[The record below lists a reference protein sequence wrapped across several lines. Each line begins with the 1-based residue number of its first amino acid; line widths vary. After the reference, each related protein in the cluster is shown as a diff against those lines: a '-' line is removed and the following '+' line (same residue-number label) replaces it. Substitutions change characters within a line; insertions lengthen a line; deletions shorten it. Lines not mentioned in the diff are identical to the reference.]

1 MDIEE
6 ILLAS
11 DVNLALK
18 PVNKRAAITEL
29 LGKLRGDGRVKDWD
43 ILAEAVLRR
52 DAAAICEGES
62 GICIAHGR
70 TAGVTEL
77 VMAAG
82 RAVPGTVVPEIG
94 EPVKL
99 YFVVG
104 IPAAFD
110 SVYLQVVGAIARVC
124 RDESAFGELLEA
136 ESGEEFVA
144 ALAAAA
150 SKL

>member
-1 MDIEE
+1 MDIAE

-11 DVNLALK
+11 DVNLALR
-18 PVNKRAAITEL
+18 PATKREAITEL
-29 LGKLRGDGRVKDWD
+29 LGSLRGDGRVKDWD
-43 ILAEAVLRR
+43 VLAEAVLKR
-52 DAAAICEGES
+52 DAAAICEGQS

-70 TAGVTEL
+70 TAGVSEL

-94 EPVKL
+94 EPVRI

-124 RDESAFGELLEA
+124 RNEEAFAELLAA
-136 ESGEEFVA
+136 ESGEDFVE
-144 ALAAAA
+144 ALAHAAE
-150 SKL
+150 KL

>member
-1 MDIEE
+1 MDIGE
-6 ILLAS
+6 ILLTS

-18 PVNKRAAITEL
+18 PATKGEAISEL
-29 LGKLRGDGRVKDWD
+29 LGRLRGDSRVKDWD
-43 ILAEAVLRR
+43 ALAATVLER

-70 TAGVTEL
+70 TSGVTEL

-82 RAVPGTVVPEIG
+82 RAVPGTDVPEIG
-94 EPVKL
+94 PPVHL

-124 RDESAFGELLEA
+124 RNESAFEELLEA
-136 ESGEEFVA
+136 KNGEEFIE
-144 ALAAAA
+144 ALSRAAA
-150 SKL
+150 KL

>member
-1 MDIEE
+1 MDIQE

-18 PVNKRAAITEL
+18 PTDKRAAVTEL
-29 LGKLRGDGRVKDWD
+29 LGKLRGDARVKDWD
-43 ILAEAVLRR
+43 ALGAAVLQR
-52 DAAAICEGES
+52 DATAICEGES

-94 EPVKL
+94 EPVRL

-124 RDESAFGELLEA
+124 RDPAAFEKLLAAETGED
-136 ESGEEFVA
+136 FVA
-144 ALAAAA
+144 ALARAAE
-150 SKL
+150 KL

>member
-1 MDIEE
+1 MDIAE

-11 DVNLALK
+11 DVNLALR
-18 PVNKRAAITEL
+18 PATKREAITEL
-29 LGKLRGDGRVKDWD
+29 LGSLRGDGRVKDWD
-43 ILAEAVLRR
+43 VLAEAVLKR
-52 DAAAICEGES
+52 DAAAICEGQS

-70 TAGVTEL
+70 TAGVSEL

-94 EPVKL
+94 EPVRI

-124 RDESAFGELLEA
+124 RNEEAFAELLAA
-136 ESGEEFVA
+136 ESGEDFVE
-144 ALAAAA
+144 ALARAAE
-150 SKL
+150 KL